1 MTDQTSG
8 SKPQPEP
15 RPNKSA
21 AIWDLVMADMRC
33 RDAIGLQRYGTR
45 LQANNGRHALVD
57 AYHEA
62 LDLVVYLRQ
71 AIEEERCQG

>member
-1 MTDQTSG
+1 METDQTSG

-15 RPNKSA
+15 RPNSGP

-45 LQANNGRHALVD
+45 LQANNGRHALMD

-71 AIEEERCQG
+71 AIEEQQ